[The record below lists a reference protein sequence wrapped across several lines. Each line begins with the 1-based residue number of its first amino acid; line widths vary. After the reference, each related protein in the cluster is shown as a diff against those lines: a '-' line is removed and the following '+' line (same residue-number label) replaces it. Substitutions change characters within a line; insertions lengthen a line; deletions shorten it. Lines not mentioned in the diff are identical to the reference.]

1 MDDGSGSPEAR
12 GLASLQ
18 VADFDLPR
26 HLIWL
31 LHLSETL
38 LSRLNKGI
46 LLPAA
51 VCVLHVPFPSTPARK
66 SSQRGYQLLPLAS
79 GCCVMPLV

>member
-1 MDDGSGSPEAR
+1 MMWTMGVAV
-12 GLASLQ
+12 LKHVAWQVFKLQ
-18 VADFDLPR
+18 TFDLTR
-26 HLIWL
+26 HLVWL

-51 VCVLHVPFPSTPARK
+51 VCVLRVP
-66 SSQRGYQLLPLAS
+66 LPFNP
-79 GCCVMPLV
+79 GQEE

>member
-1 MDDGSGSPEAR
+1 MGAAV
-12 GLASLQ
+12 LKHVAWQVFKLQ
-18 VADFDLPR
+18 TFDILV
-26 HLIWL
+26 WL

-51 VCVLHVPFPSTPARK
+51 VCVLRVPFPFNPG
-66 SSQRGYQLLPLAS
+66 QEE
-79 GCCVMPLV
+79 

>member
-1 MDDGSGSPEAR
+1 MMWTMGVAV
-12 GLASLQ
+12 LKHVAWQVFKLQ
-18 VADFDLPR
+18 TFDLPR
-26 HLIWL
+26 HLVWL

-51 VCVLHVPFPSTPARK
+51 VCVLRVPFPFNPG
-66 SSQRGYQLLPLAS
+66 QEE
-79 GCCVMPLV
+79 